1 MKTECKQETRTSK
14 QNRAKQAKEKSKSNK
29 SKTEIGQ
36 HSGHVA
42 NESADRSL
50 EGKQKRRETW
60 VVVVVAESNEK
71 ADQKR

>member
-29 SKTEIGQ
+29 SKTKIGQ

-50 EGKQKRRETW
+50 EGKQKRREMW
-60 VVVVVAESNEK
+60 VVAESNEK